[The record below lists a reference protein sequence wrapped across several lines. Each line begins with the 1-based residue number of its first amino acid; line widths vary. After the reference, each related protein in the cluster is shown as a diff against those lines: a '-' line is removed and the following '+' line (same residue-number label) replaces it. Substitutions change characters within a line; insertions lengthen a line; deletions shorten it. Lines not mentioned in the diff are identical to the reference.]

1 MNATEQTERPTSHPA
16 RPAGQFDL
24 IRLGLGLPAWPFALG
39 LAVVLAVLP
48 FCFSSSYYTTVL
60 IFIGMNTITAV
71 GLNLLMGY
79 AGQVS
84 LGHAAF
90 VGIGAYTTAIL
101 STRLG
106 LPLYVTIPAAIALAS
121 IVAYVVGTPTLR
133 LHGHYLAMATLGFG
147 IIVYIIFKQWDPI
160 TGGTSGIVNV
170 PPLLLPG
177 LRRPPTPR
185 EFDLQTYYIVWAAAC
200 LLLVLSANVV
210 DSRIGRA
217 FRAVHGS
224 EVAAAT
230 LGVNVSGFKIQVFV
244 LSAAYAAL
252 AGCLYA
258 HYVKFVNPEPF
269 RFTFSVELV
278 VMVVVGGMASVWGA
292 VVGAGTITI
301 LGELLRKFG
310 DYDVI
315 AFGVILMAIMM
326 FLPQGLTRAASDSLK
341 AILKARRG
349 R

>member
-1 MNATEQTERPTSHPA
+1 MSKDSLKEKLPR
-16 RPAGQFDL
+16 FV
-24 IRLGLGLPAWPFALG
+24 LGLPVWPFL
-39 LAVVLAVLP
+39 LAFAAIMAVMP
-48 FCFSSSYYTTVL
+48 FTLKNTYYLSVL
-60 IFIGMNTITAV
+60 IFIGIHTITAV

-90 VGIGAYTTAIL
+90 VGLGAYTSAIL
-101 STRLG
+101 STKLG
-106 LPLYVTIPAAIALAS
+106 WPLYLTIPIAIALTSLLAY
-121 IVAYVVGTPTLR
+121 IVGVPTLR
-133 LHGHYLAMATLGFG
+133 LRGHYLAMATLGLG
-147 IIVYIIFKQWDPI
+147 IIAYIIFKQWEPM

-170 PPLLLPG
+170 PPLTLLG
-177 LRRPPTPR
+177 GRFEKIPR
-185 EFDLQTYYIVWAAAC
+185 LFDIQIYYIVWLVAC
-200 LLLVLSANVV
+200 ALLALSANIV

-224 EVAAAT
+224 EVAAST

-258 HYVKFVNPEPF
+258 HYIKFVNPEPF

-292 VVGAGTITI
+292 VVGAGAVTI
-301 LGELLRKFG
+301 LSEFLRKFG

-315 AFGVILMAIMM
+315 AFGLILMIIMI
-326 FLPQGLTRAASDSLK
+326 FLPQGLTRGASDALK
-341 AILKARRG
+341 AIIRKKRERK
-349 R
+349 